1 MIHTLM
7 ISYRLISIKDY
18 NEIFRVLD
26 FISKEHNTRFY
37 KSKLG
42 YETTALRDYGFNKVI
57 LKKVKVD
64 KKYKHHYLNITIV
77 LNPIK
82 LINKNKLEVIKEDDL
97 ENIYKKFKEVK
108 NKIFIGLPSLENW
121 VINRVDYAIN
131 IHTEHVK
138 EYIRLFQRGDKPSNF
153 KELYCTKAHRRK
165 QLEGSFY
172 LYNKSIAINFYDK
185 EDELIKKNFNVDG
198 AKNLLRL
205 EVQCNKSKT
214 NNIKYKKGFD
224 INHVK
229 NYLKMNLSKEY
240 IYYYYDKTIGL
251 GDYYKLSKAIEIVKD
266 SNYTEIIKK
275 RLIEVLQEVNLHRSI
290 WKAREKSIYSKNSF
304 NKYLKMI
311 RALNINPVTIPNSW
325 EMDYLE
331 NPKNIIEK

>member
-7 ISYRLISIKDY
+7 ISHRLISIKEY
-18 NEIFRVLD
+18 NYIFRALTL
-26 FISKEHNTRFY
+26 ISNRQNTVFY
-37 KSKLG
+37 KGKFG
-42 YETTALRDYGFNKVI
+42 YETSALRDYGFNQVI
-57 LKKVKVD
+57 LKKIKVD
-64 KKYKHHYLNITIV
+64 KRYKHDYLNITII
-77 LNPIK
+77 LNPIR

-97 ENIYKKFKEVK
+97 EQIYKRFKEVK
-108 NKIFIGLPSLENW
+108 NKIFSGLPSLEHWN
-121 VINRVDYAIN
+121 INRVDYAIN

-138 EYIRLFQRGDKPSNF
+138 EYIKLFQRADKPSNF

-185 EDELIKKNFNVDG
+185 EDELIKKNFNIDG

-205 EVQCNKSKT
+205 EVQCNKSKI

-229 NYLKMNLSKEY
+229 NYLKMDLSEEY
-240 IYYYYDKTIGL
+240 IKHYYNKTIGS
-251 GDYYKLSKAIEIVKD
+251 GDYYKLSRAIEMINN
-266 SNYTEIIKK
+266 SNYTEMIKK
-275 RLIEVLQEVNLHRSI
+275 RLIEGLQGVNLHRSI
-290 WKAREKSIYSKNSF
+290 WKAREKSVYSKISF
-304 NKYLKMI
+304 NKHLKMI

>member
-1 MIHTLM
+1 MLREYIKGRTIVIHTLM
-7 ISYRLISIKDY
+7 ISHRLISIKDY
-18 NEIFRVLD
+18 NKIFRGLD
-26 FISKEHNTRFY
+26 LISKEHNTRFY
-37 KSKLG
+37 KSNLG
-42 YETTALRDYGFNKVI
+42 YETDALRDYGFNKII

-64 KKYKHHYLNITIV
+64 KRYKHDYLNITII
-77 LNPIK
+77 LNPIR

-97 ENIYKKFKEVK
+97 EQIYKRFKEVK

-121 VINRVDYAIN
+121 EINRVDYATN
-131 IHTEHVK
+131 IHTEYVK
-138 EYIRLFQRGDKPSNF
+138 EYIKLFQRADKPSSF
-153 KELYCTKAHRRK
+153 KEIYCTKSHRRK

-172 LYNKSIAINFYDK
+172 LYNKSIAINFYD
-185 EDELIKKNFNVDG
+185 
-198 AKNLLRL
+198 NLLWL

-325 EMDYLE
+325 GMDYLE